1 MKFFRESKGQ
11 SIVEFVLLLGFAASI
26 SYYAIE
32 SGLLDSVASLY
43 SPAAKVLRAVDHYRS
58 YNIPVAIAQIEEIQS
73 NGHYNQGNSGANQ
86 MNYKRGVIRSGWV
99 DKFEDDAN
107 RSEVKNLRDEIG
119 ASQWS
124 YLNGIGNAYK
134 PTPSSNGYYRGDVGL
149 YWTTDTLKMSMLT
162 SQSTAESSNYSKEL
176 VLQYFYSTITG
187 KYYVIKNYAW
197 VNQGDVDNHIALSGF
212 HQQYNKPAGYFAEGC
227 VNGFDTLADAKELF
241 EQIRKVNGYSVVF
254 YPGSFNLENDVYAG
268 DYLIS
273 GDKFVYTGH

>member
-1 MKFFRESKGQ
+1 MKFIRESKGQ
-11 SIVEFVLLLGFAASI
+11 SIVELVLLLGFAASI
-26 SYYAIE
+26 LFYVTGN
-32 SGLLDSVASLY
+32 GLLDAVASIY
-43 SPAAKVLRAVDHYRS
+43 PPAAKILRAVDHYRS

-73 NGHYNQGNSGANQ
+73 NGNYNESSAGANH

-99 DKFEDDAN
+99 DKFEEDAN
-107 RSEVKNLRDEIG
+107 RTEIKNLRDEIG

-134 PTPSSNGYYRGDVGL
+134 DKPSSSGYYRGDVGL
-149 YWTTDTLKMSMLT
+149 YWTTDTLKTSMLT

-197 VNQGDVDNHIALSGF
+197 VNQGDLENHIALSGF
-212 HQQYNKPAGYFAEGC
+212 HQQYNKPAGYFVEGC
-227 VNGFDTLADAKELF
+227 VDGFDTLADAKELF
-241 EQIRKVNGYSVVF
+241 EQIRKENGYSVVF
-254 YPGSFNLENDVYAG
+254 YPGAFSLENDVYAG

-273 GDKFVYTGH
+273 NDKFVYTGH